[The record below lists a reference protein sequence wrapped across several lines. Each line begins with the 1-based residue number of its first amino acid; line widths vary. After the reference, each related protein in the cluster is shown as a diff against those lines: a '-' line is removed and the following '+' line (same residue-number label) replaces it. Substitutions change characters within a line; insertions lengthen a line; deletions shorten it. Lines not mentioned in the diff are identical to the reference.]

1 MENLVDKQFWKS
13 RRVFITGATGLVGSA
28 LTKKLVDFGAEVT
41 ALLIRSPRDSELI
54 ISNSLEKIDV
64 YYGDLGDSSIV
75 EKAVIES
82 QAEIYFHLGAQT
94 LVSIGLLDPAS
105 TFNSNILGTI
115 NLLEA
120 IRKFS
125 PDVKSI
131 VVASSDKAYGEAK
144 YLPYDENHPIQG
156 LGPYDVSKSCTD
168 LLSQSYAA
176 SFNLPIT
183 ITRSANIFGPGDT
196 NWSRIVPGT
205 FKSIFTG
212 IQPII
217 RSNGNYIRDY
227 IYVDDVIEAY
237 LLMAQNY
244 SKNIPGTAFNLSS
257 DVSYSVM
264 DIYNQICIAA
274 VGKVIEPKI
283 LNEAHTEI
291 TSQHLTSNKIKLEL
305 GWQSRVLLQDGLR
318 ESATW
323 YRKLLNQEFI

>member
-13 RRVFITGATGLVGSA
+13 KRVFVTGATGLVGSA

-54 ISNSLEKIDV
+54 ISNTLEKIDV
-64 YYGDLGDSSIV
+64 YYGDLGNNSII
-75 EKAVIES
+75 EKAVHES

-94 LVSIGLLDPAS
+94 IVSIGLLDPTS

-212 IQPII
+212 TQPII

-227 IYVDDVIEAY
+227 IYVDDIIEAY
-237 LLMAQNY
+237 LLIAQNH
-244 SKNIPGTAFNLSS
+244 SRNIPGTAFNLSS
-257 DVSYSVM
+257 DVAYSVM

-274 VGKVIEPKI
+274 IGKVIEPKI
-283 LNEAHTEI
+283 LNEARTEI
-291 TSQHLTSNKIKLEL
+291 TSQHLTSNKVKVEL
-305 GWQSRVLLQDGLR
+305 GWQSKVSLQDGLR
-318 ESATW
+318 TSAVW
-323 YRKLLNQEFI
+323 YKKLFNQESI